1 MNFTDIFQALLGFFP
16 GQIDNVLLLSIVFTL
31 LPGFVMLSLL
41 RRFKISPLNKW
52 AKPFSWAFFILG
64 LLHIFSLLGWILKP
78 YSPNKPLEL
87 LTDLGKAICSAGSNY
102 FFLRA
107 GAALM
112 RDKLGPERLKTIHNK
127 RTLIS
132 ALVLATFLVATLIPP
147 LFMGDWKRLPD
158 VLLSTFAVVIVGVA
172 LYRNIS
178 FRRGRLVSVIAL
190 FSTIIYG
197 GLFLSYAFHPKIA
210 KKGWADWINV
220 PAQKVKAESEEEVQ
234 KKESQI
240 ETERVGAMDMFVI
253 AMSLPV
259 KLGLFFPA
267 YVLVLMIAG
276 PARIRELYEKV
287 TEGPENFLDNNG
299 VVLSMKEEIKADLVE
314 LYIKLP
320 REEKDQAACYRSKA
334 LMQTGGNPEE
344 LTFDETTD
352 FGQVLYSGQ
361 CILHRVINYPD
372 EFPEGWEQDD
382 SKISSVIVLPVLFH
396 STVVGC
402 LKAELDNGNFTEAD
416 MQNMQRFAAL
426 LSPMIQEY
434 READGL
440 NEISR
445 RLTRLQIKAEEYK
458 IPKGIE
464 EITEIS
470 CEILAALATSIS
482 LEGGFYLYDNM
493 DIEKSHDLIT
503 HRLRDLSPAKLEPV
517 YRDGDFIYL
526 PEKLIIAYSTKEAA
540 GETEGA
546 EGEQFFG
553 RYVLKAPST
562 SDKNNLPTLATKPIH
577 RRAVSNLIMEAMLNQ
592 VRGSLNE
599 VSKKLAVSLNSL
611 RKADESGEIESAK
624 QDSVQHWLEIVEE
637 VAGDAGLRW
646 VVATHPEAKGV
657 WLGREH
663 ELVRE
668 LEEDESR
675 WIKKDPYKGYAELD
689 AIGLGELNPPRSG
702 TTHVIRLSFSEPEQQ
717 MWIGVYNPNFG
728 KELDYLSPWS
738 GFIHRFG
745 KIAHTALQ
753 QILRRQERERAI
765 VDETNRKIEQER
777 GAVAHDMTKRVK
789 RVTSPL
795 WRVIETIKNLKGEQ
809 YKTAKIL
816 VDTLSRQVPRLEA
829 LLKEYEEIGKID
841 AASTC
846 SMEDIVNRAIERLE
860 GELEGCDITTT
871 LKDGPND
878 LAERT
883 VEVPLHIAKNA
894 LSELVQN
901 AVEAPRDANAEGSCI
916 EIWVEE
922 IEGVILCH
930 VTDNGV
936 GVLPGL
942 RQRIINYGVTSSKE
956 TGSGVGLFEY
966 AKLLRRYGGDIKV
979 TCYGPKPTDADPDP
993 GCVELTRRGRKPQTT
1008 FTLCFNSSSR
1018 EA

>member
-1 MNFTDIFQALLGFFP
+1 MNFTDIFQALLDFFA
-16 GQIDNVLLLSIVFTL
+16 GHRSEVILLSIVFTL
-31 LPGFVMLSLL
+31 LPWLVMFSLL
-41 RRFKISPLNKW
+41 RRFKIRPLNKW
-52 AKPFSWAFFILG
+52 AKPFAWAFFVLG
-64 LLHIFSLLGWILKP
+64 LLHTLSLLGWILKTYYP
-78 YSPNKPLEL
+78 TYEL
-87 LTDLGKAICSAGSNY
+87 LRSLTALGQAICSAGSTY
-102 FFLRA
+102 FFLRV

-112 RDKLGPERLKTIHNK
+112 RDKLSRRLLKTIHNNG
-127 RTLIS
+127 TVIAASVLIIS
-132 ALVLATFLVATLIPP
+132 LAATLLPP
-147 LFMGDWKRLPD
+147 SEAWWSRFPD
-158 VLLSTFAVVIVGVA
+158 VLLSTFAIVLVGYA

-178 FRRGRLVSVIAL
+178 FRRGQLVSMVAL
-190 FSTIIYG
+190 LSAIFYG
-197 GLFLSYAFHPKIA
+197 VLFFSYAIHPMIAETKFIQEKIE
-210 KKGWADWINV
+210 V
-220 PAQKVKAESEEEVQ
+220 SEQ
-234 KKESQI
+234 NKLASDKTPSGTRI
-240 ETERVGAMDMFVI
+240 RLMDMFVI
-253 AMSLPV
+253 AMSLPL
-259 KLGLFFPA
+259 KLGIFFPG

-276 PARIRELYEKV
+276 PARIRQLYEDV

-299 VVLSMKEEIKADLVE
+299 VVLSMEEEIKADLVK

-320 REEKDQAACYRSKA
+320 REEKDWAACYRSRA
-334 LMQTGGNPEE
+334 LMQAGGNPAE
-344 LTFDETTD
+344 LTFDKSTD

-372 EFPEGWEQDD
+372 EFPDGWPHDY
-382 SKISSVIVLPVLFH
+382 SKFSSVIVLPVLFH

-402 LKAELDNGNFTEAD
+402 LKAELDDGNFTEAD

-445 RLTRLQIKAEEYK
+445 RITRLQIKAEEYK

-470 CEILAALATSIS
+470 CETLAAPATGIS
-482 LEGGFYLYDNM
+482 LESGFYRYDNM
-493 DIEKSHDLIT
+493 RFEKSRDQIMQ
-503 HRLRDLSPAKLEPV
+503 RLRDVPPDKLEPI

-540 GETEGA
+540 GEPKGA

-553 RYVLKAPST
+553 RYVLKTSST
-562 SDKNNLPTLATKPIH
+562 SDKNNLPTLATKSIH
-577 RRAVSNLIMEAMLNQ
+577 SRAVSNLIMEAMLNQ

-599 VSKKLAVSLNSL
+599 VSRELAVKLNGL
-611 RKADESGEIESAK
+611 KKADESGEIESAK
-624 QDSVQHWLEIVEE
+624 QDSVQLWLEIVDA
-637 VAGDAGLRW
+637 VAGEAGLRW
-646 VVATHPEAKGV
+646 VVASHPKAKGV

-668 LEEDESR
+668 LEEDKSC
-675 WIKKDPYKGYAELD
+675 WTSKVPYKDYAQID
-689 AIGLGELNPPRSG
+689 AIGLCELKPHRSG

-717 MWIGVYNPNFG
+717 MWMGVCNPNFG
-728 KELDYLSPWS
+728 QELDYLSPWS
-738 GFIHRFG
+738 GYIHRFG
-745 KIAHTALQ
+745 EIAHTALQ

-777 GAVAHDMTKRVK
+777 SAVAHDMTRRLK

-795 WRVIETIKNLKGEQ
+795 GRLIEIIKTLKGEQ
-809 YKTAKIL
+809 YKTAKIFA
-816 VDTLSRQVPRLEA
+816 DTLSRQVPRLEA
-829 LLKEYEEIGKID
+829 LLEEYEEIGKID
-841 AASTC
+841 AAPTC
-846 SMEDIVNRAIERLE
+846 PMEDIVKHAIARLEE
-860 GELEGCDITTT
+860 GELEGCDININ

-878 LAERT
+878 LAKRT
-883 VEVPLHIAKNA
+883 VEVPLHVAKNA

-901 AVEAPRDANAEGSCI
+901 AVEAPRDADAEGSCI

-936 GVLPGL
+936 GVPPEL
-942 RQRIINYGVTSSKE
+942 RRRIINYGVTSTKE

-966 AKLLRRYGGDIKV
+966 AKLLRRYGGDIKM
-979 TCYGPKPTDADPDP
+979 TCYGPDSTDADADP
-993 GCVELTRRGRKPQTT
+993 GCIELTRRGRKPQTT
-1008 FTLCFNSSSR
+1008 FTLCFNSSSG